1 MEATVEMTRGK
12 NKTTMVVGALEKH
25 LDGECEFKA
34 SQVKAAQILLDLF
47 LPTMTMQDVVQT
59 VTNETANYDDML
71 VRLKFLLG
79 EATVD
84 LLLDKLSKSPDIG
97 AGPIGEKTD
106 QSQEMPH

>member
-1 MEATVEMTRGK
+1 MTRAK
-12 NKTTMVVGALEKH
+12 IKTTMIVESLQKH
-25 LDGECEFKA
+25 LAGECELKA
-34 SQVKAAQILLDLF
+34 TQVKAAQILLDRV
-47 LPTMTMQDVVQT
+47 LPTMSMQDVVQT